1 VRQLT
6 QPGKQKGITMIS
18 WMLIIG
24 IAVFFVVLGMK
35 LIPSYIEF
43 YSVKQ
48 VLASVKQD
56 RNAAK
61 QSPAQIRS
69 TMLKRLK
76 INGVYDFNPKS
87 IKITK
92 QKDGLQVA
100 VDYEVRKNMA
110 GNLDAV
116 MSFKDKVTL

>member
-1 VRQLT
+1 
-6 QPGKQKGITMIS
+6 MIS
-18 WMLIIG
+18 WMLVIG

-48 VLASVKQD
+48 VLASVAQE
-56 RNAAK
+56 RNADK
-61 QSPAQIRS
+61 QTPAQIRS

-76 INGVYDFNPKS
+76 INGVYDFDPKN

-92 QKDGLQVA
+92 EKAGLQVA
-100 VDYEVRKNMA
+100 VEYEVRKNMA
-110 GNLDAV
+110 GNLDAL
-116 MSFKDKVTL
+116 MTFKDKVTL

>member
-1 VRQLT
+1 MRQLT

>member
-1 VRQLT
+1 VRNLT
-6 QPGKQKGITMIS
+6 HPRQQRGLTMIS
-18 WMLIIG
+18 WMLVIG

-48 VLASVKQD
+48 VLASVAQE
-56 RNAAK
+56 RNADK
-61 QSPAQIRS
+61 QTPAQIRS

-76 INGVYDFNPKS
+76 INGVYDFDPKN

-92 QKDGLQVA
+92 EKAGLQVA
-100 VDYEVRKNMA
+100 VEYEVRKNMA
-110 GNLDAV
+110 GNLDAL
-116 MSFKDKVTL
+116 MTFKDKVTL

>member
-1 VRQLT
+1 VRNSIH
-6 QPGKQKGITMIS
+6 PNRQKGITMIS
-18 WMLIIG
+18 WMIIIG

-48 VLASVKQD
+48 VLASVKQE

-61 QSPAQIRS
+61 QSPAQIRT

-76 INGVYDFNPKS
+76 INGVYDFDPKN

-100 VDYEVRKNMA
+100 VEYEVRKNMA

-116 MSFKDKVTL
+116 MTFRDKVTL